1 MSSKKG
7 VGKRSKPGNSRENGD
22 MKKAKINGSVVTII
36 IPPKK
41 TVADVTKTLVE

>member
-1 MSSKKG
+1 MEVDHSIE
-7 VGKRSKPGNSRENGD
+7 VFRMKRLFKRLE
-22 MKKAKINGSVVTII
+22 KAKINGSVVTII